1 MREQLAD
8 QVEFKLQDYRD
19 VQGRFDRI
27 VSIEMIEAV
36 GKRFMP
42 KYFETIR
49 DRLNPGGICVIQA
62 ITIADEHFSTY
73 CRRPDFI
80 QRFVFPGGFLPSKR
94 FLRESA
100 RAG

>member
-1 MREQLAD
+1 
-8 QVEFKLQDYRD
+8 
-19 VQGRFDRI
+19 
-27 VSIEMIEAV
+27 
-36 GKRFMP
+36 MP

-49 DRLNPGGICVIQA
+49 DRLNPGGLCVIQA

-94 FLRESA
+94 FLRESLA
-100 RAG
+100 RAGSQDCRIGKFWSKLRVDFTRMAEAFSGSMAAN